1 MGHAAIRNSVEFFFQ
16 VFGGPLPQVVQQ
28 ITVEVPS
35 EQQPQFPP
43 AKVLHQPPPP
53 PPMTRLLF
61 TIDTPCVTVPDGIDT
76 YIIRSGQIHAQTS
89 HAFPVFHCF
98 E

>member
-1 MGHAAIRNSVEFFFQ
+1 M
-16 VFGGPLPQVVQQ
+16 
-28 ITVEVPS
+28 PS
-35 EQQPQFPP
+35 DQQPQFPP
-43 AKVLHQPPPP
+43 AEVLHQATSPTH
-53 PPMTRLLF
+53 MTRLLF

-89 HAFPVFHCF
+89 HGFPVFHC